1 MKKKVKYIVLIVLL
15 CLCSLIYHFF
25 TNRGD
30 NYIEKRASK
39 QQSKRNVKLAI
50 QSIEQNIDTDGRKTV
65 TVTQSVKESIDE
77 RNRRNK
83 EFILKNK
90 EKKKSKSFSRPEH
103 QDEDFNNLKDDS
115 LIKLLKTGN
124 KIEIRKASIV
134 LGNRDIAGSLALSSS
149 QLVELNNILTETILV
164 GINSSKGSI
173 REETKHNIERIWRLA
188 VPALISLIGRSEPKI
203 KNLVERELVLMRNE
217 ETVSK
222 LINKYAEVKS
232 KEEKEFIVFILKK
245 MKNFSHS
252 RIQGRDCISDEESEI
267 LYKTLIIPFFD
278 SLNINTVAI

>member
-1 MKKKVKYIVLIVLL
+1 MKIPKCNQFLFWLVMILLSMIFTLAFQERDPVRNTEISSYLKSSGKIVQDL
-15 CLCSLIYHFF
+15 
-25 TNRGD
+25 GD
-30 NYIEKRASK
+30 EIK
-39 QQSKRNVKLAI
+39 QTHKNKQEVNLGNVKNKD
-50 QSIEQNIDTDGRKTV
+50 ST
-65 TVTQSVKESIDE
+65 
-77 RNRRNK
+77 NRRNRQ
-83 EFILKNK
+83 FILKNK

-103 QDEDFNNLKDDS
+103 QGEDFSNLKDDS

-134 LGNRDIAGSLALSSS
+134 LGNRNIAGSLALSSS

-164 GINSSKGSI
+164 GINSSKGST